1 MENLGLIITIVGSA
15 IAIVGVTITLML
27 WVRGEANAD
36 RRDIVDLIV
45 QIKQDISTTREETS
59 KLINEIHLEMK
70 DFHHRLLNIESKE
83 PIFGDC
89 KPNIFFS
96 MAISLFSRDLSA
108 KFLIVKAIVN
118 IVFVIRGVTKFP
130 SPCFVN

>member
-70 DFHHRLLNIESKE
+70 DFHHRLLNIESKR
-83 PIFGDC
+83 
-89 KPNIFFS
+89 N
-96 MAISLFSRDLSA
+96 
-108 KFLIVKAIVN
+108 
-118 IVFVIRGVTKFP
+118 
-130 SPCFVN
+130 